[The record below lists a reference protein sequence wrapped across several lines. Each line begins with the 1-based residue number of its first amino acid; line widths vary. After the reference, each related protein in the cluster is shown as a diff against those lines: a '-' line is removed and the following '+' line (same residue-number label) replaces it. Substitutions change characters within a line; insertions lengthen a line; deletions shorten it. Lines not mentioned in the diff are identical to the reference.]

1 MVGAP
6 VLVGLA
12 EIQAIN
18 GAALLTCL
26 GLGSCVSVCALDPT
40 ANVSGMAHIMLP
52 CSPPDANAARPA
64 TFADT
69 GVAEL
74 ISSME
79 KLGAEKSRMVCAIAG
94 GASLRSAVGD
104 LDMGRKTAE
113 AVMLQLKNMGIKCT
127 AVDLGGNVGRT
138 VTMSSDSG
146 KVVVSTINHGDNV
159 LCNLRSAA

>member
-12 EIQAIN
+12 EVQAIN

-26 GLGSCVSVCALDPT
+26 GLGSCVSVCALDAA

-52 CSPPDANAARPA
+52 NSRPDSQSNRPA
-64 TFADT
+64 TFADL

-79 KLGAEKSRMVCAIAG
+79 KLGAERSRMVCAIAG
-94 GASLRSAVGD
+94 GASLRTSVGEM
-104 LDMGRKTAE
+104 DMGRKTAE
-113 AVMLQLKNMGIKCT
+113 AVMQQLKSLGIKCS

-138 VTMSSDSG
+138 VTMASESG
-146 KVVVSTINHGDNV
+146 KVVVSTINHGENV
-159 LCNLRSAA
+159 LCNLRSA